1 MRLTIE
7 GLNSGGYYL
16 TRNKLIFDYTKF
28 ICENSKYNDMKLE
41 IDKKSALEIMHTLL
55 DSENRLTKEMEE
67 LICDLE
73 EIVENERSEKKK
85 EINGI

>member
-1 MRLTIE
+1 MNLTIE
-7 GLNSGGYYL
+7 GLNSGSYYL

-55 DSENRLTKEMEE
+55 DSLNLLDKGMEE
-67 LICDLE
+67 LLY
-73 EIVENERSEKKK
+73 EIDERIEN
-85 EINGI
+85 GF

>member
-1 MRLTIE
+1 MNLTIE

-28 ICENSKYNDMKLE
+28 ICENSKYSDMKLE

-55 DSENRLTKEMEE
+55 DSENMLTKEMEE
-67 LICDLE
+67 LLCELE
-73 EIVENERSEKKK
+73 DK
-85 EINGI
+85 INDKNS